1 MKKKRSFSKL
11 SVLKIILLIIGI
23 LLIATIFY
31 RIYQV
36 KSFQKDLR
44 PLTEAEK
51 QRVISILSENM
62 NITGSQII
70 FGNVIMNARG
80 TLVQV
85 QVRNGSFKR
94 SYLIN
99 LDNNNLVRKYHEN

>member
-1 MKKKRSFSKL
+1 MRKL
-11 SVLKIILLIIGI
+11 SLLKIAFIIVGI
-23 LLIATIFY
+23 LLVATIFY

-44 PLTEAEK
+44 PVTEEEK
-51 QRVISILSENM
+51 QKIISILSANM
-62 NITGSQII
+62 NITGSEVI
-70 FGNVIMNARG
+70 FGNVIMNAHG

-85 QVRNGSFKR
+85 EVKERNFKK

-99 LDNNNLVRKYHEN
+99 LDKNSLVRKYNEK

>member
-1 MKKKRSFSKL
+1 
-11 SVLKIILLIIGI
+11 LLV
-23 LLIATIFY
+23 ATIFY

-44 PLTEAEK
+44 PVTEEEK
-51 QRVISILSENM
+51 QKIISILSANM
-62 NITGSQII
+62 NITGSEVI
-70 FGNVIMNARG
+70 FGNVIIEGHG

-85 QVRNGSFKR
+85 EVKERNFKK

-99 LDNNNLVRKYHEN
+99 LDKNSLVRKYNEK

>member
-1 MKKKRSFSKL
+1 
-11 SVLKIILLIIGI
+11 